1 MIRTDGATQVHET
14 NLLDEIPDG
23 ISSWLMVLYRTGCQ
37 GTVRSG
43 FVTMRNQAVGHADS
57 CVPLAGAGRDALQW
71 PEEVS
76 RQ

>member
-1 MIRTDGATQVHET
+1 MIREGGATQVHET

-23 ISSWLMVLYRTGCQ
+23 ISSRTLVLYRTGCQ

-43 FVTMRNQAVGHADS
+43 LVTMCNQIAGHKDV
-57 CVPLAGAGRDALQW
+57 CVPLAGAGRDA
-71 PEEVS
+71 PKRSEEVS